1 MAHEL
6 PAYIPWILLIPA
18 LVSVV
23 QNFFSRQLP
32 RQGDWLVVGGMGASM
47 VLSLVAMFAWAGLG
61 PGEYFAKS
69 WTWFTLAGDISFQIG
84 IVYDGITAA
93 LVCVVTLVSFLV
105 FLFSTGYMKDDPKYN
120 RFFFWLSFFSF
131 SMLILSVAD
140 NLLMLFIGW
149 ELVGLSSYKLIG
161 FWSEDLYNA
170 ECAKK
175 AFIVTRVGDL
185 GMLIGMLI
193 LYAQTDTLSIQ
204 GNFAAI
210 RDGAFAGH
218 ETLLTLAGIGIFFG
232 AVGKS
237 AQFPLHVWLP
247 DAMAGPTPVSAL
259 IHAATMVAAGVYL
272 SARMFPMF
280 TPDAL
285 SFIAWTGGITAI
297 IAALIA
303 VTQTDIKKVLA
314 YSTISQL
321 GYMILG
327 VGVGAPWAA
336 MFHLAT
342 HAMFKAGLFLGS
354 GSVIHAMHHAQDL
367 KDMGGL
373 RKKMPITFWTFVI
386 CTLALAGIPLFAGFY
401 SKDAILFSALLDRR
415 YLLFGIGFFTAF
427 LTAFYMTRLVWLCF
441 LGKPRNQE
449 KYDHAHES
457 PWNMTVPLIVLAVFS
472 IGFWYFL
479 SEPGFADR
487 FYRTPAYYESHPA
500 VVNAGETYVDPE
512 GKAVHHDHPWWFM
525 ALALSLGI
533 IGIGVGIWLF
543 KSGKRDEKS
552 VLLPRGLH
560 DLAKAKYYM
569 DEMYNDGVV
578 AGTHAVSRNSMWF
591 DNNVVDGAVNGT
603 GAAGVFV
610 SDVSGDHDQI
620 IIDGA
625 VNLTADLT
633 EGAGA
638 VAASAQTGR
647 IRNYLAA
654 AVGVTA
660 VVIVLLV
667 FII

>member
-1 MAHEL
+1 MHEL
-6 PAYIPWILLIPA
+6 PGYVPWIVLIPA
-18 LVSVV
+18 LVAVV
-23 QNFFSRQLP
+23 QNFVGLKLP
-32 RQGDWLVVGGMGASM
+32 RKGDWLIVGGMGASL
-47 VLSLVAMFAWAGLG
+47 VLSFVAMLEWVGLG
-61 PGEYFAKS
+61 PGEYFAQS
-69 WTWFTLAGDISFQIG
+69 WTWFTVAGGISFELG

-105 FLFSTGYMKDDPKYN
+105 FLFSVGYMKDDPQYH

-131 SMLILSVAD
+131 SMLVLSVAD
-140 NLLMLFIGW
+140 NLLLLFIGW
-149 ELVGLSSYKLIG
+149 ELVGLCSYKLIG
-161 FWSEDLYNA
+161 FWSEDLENA
-170 ECAKK
+170 EAAKK

-193 LYAQTDTLSIQ
+193 LYAQCDTLSIQ
-204 GNFAAI
+204 GIFAAV
-210 RDGAFAGH
+210 RDGAFADH
-218 ETLLTLAGIGIFFG
+218 ETLLTWAGIGIFMG

-272 SARMFPMF
+272 SARMFPLF

-285 SFIAWTGGITAI
+285 AFVAWTGGITAL
-297 IAALIA
+297 IAAVIA

-367 KDMGGL
+367 EDLGGL
-373 RKKMPITFWTFVI
+373 RRKMPITFATFVV
-386 CTLALAGIPLFAGFY
+386 CTLALAGIPLFSGFM
-401 SKDAILFSALLDRR
+401 SKDAILFQALHGQQHV
-415 YLLFGIGFFTAF
+415 LFWIGFGSAF

-441 LGKPRNQE
+441 LGRPRNRE

-457 PWNMTVPLIVLAVFS
+457 PWVMTVPLVVLAVLSFGLFYH
-472 IGFWYFL
+472 GFNEKFL
-479 SEPGFADR
+479 
-487 FYRTPAYYESHPA
+487 RTPAYYEAHPA
-500 VVNAGETYVDPE
+500 AVNRTEAYVAPGGEVP
-512 GKAVHHDHPWWFM
+512 HHDHPLWFTI
-525 ALALSLGI
+525 LAFSLGFV
-533 IGIGVGIWLF
+533 GIGVGIALF
-543 KSGKRDEKS
+543 RSGRRDEKTK
-552 VLLPRGLH
+552 LLPAGLH
-560 DLAKAKYYM
+560 DFAAAKYYM
-569 DEMYNDGVV
+569 DDMYLDGVV
-578 AGTHAVSRNSMWF
+578 AGTHAVSRNSGWF
-591 DNNVVDGAVNGT
+591 DNAVIDGAVNVSGL
-603 GAAGVFV
+603 AGILV
-610 SDVSGDHDQI
+610 SDVSGDTDQVVV
-620 IIDGA
+620 DGA
-625 VNLTADLT
+625 VNLTADVT
-633 EGAGA
+633 EGVGA

-654 AVGVTA
+654 AVGFTA
-660 VVIVLLV
+660 VVVVLLV
-667 FII
+667 LII

>member
-1 MAHEL
+1 VAHEL

-23 QNFFSRQLP
+23 QNFFGRMLP
-32 RQGDWLVVGGMGASM
+32 RQGDWLVVSGMGAST
-47 VLSLVAMFAWAGLG
+47 VLSFLAMFAWAGLG
-61 PGEYFAKS
+61 PGEYFAQS
-69 WTWFTLAGDISFQIG
+69 WTWFTIAGDISFEIG

-93 LVCVVTLVSFLV
+93 LVCVVTLVSFVV
-105 FLFSTGYMKDDPKYN
+105 FLFSTGYMKGDAKYS

-161 FWSEDLYNA
+161 FWSEDLANA
-170 ECAKK
+170 EAGKK
-175 AFIVTRVGDL
+175 AFITTRVGDL
-185 GMLIGMLI
+185 GMLVGILI

-204 GNFAAI
+204 GIFAAI

-218 ETLLTLAGIGIFFG
+218 ETLLTWAGIGIFFG

-373 RKKMPITFWTFVI
+373 RRKMPITFWTFVLF
-386 CTLALAGIPLFAGFY
+386 TVALAGLPLTSGFL
-401 SKDAILFSALLDRR
+401 SKDAILFSALQDHQ
-415 YLLFGIGFFTAF
+415 YVLFGIGFFTAF

-441 LGKPRNQE
+441 MGKPRNQE
-449 KYDHAHES
+449 KFDHAHES
-457 PWNMTVPLIVLAVFS
+457 PWNMTVPLIILAAFS
-472 IGFWYFL
+472 FWL
-479 SEPGFADR
+479 VWDGFADD
-487 FYRTPAYYESHPA
+487 FYRTPAYYDAHPA
-500 VVNAGETYVDPE
+500 VVNAGEAYVAPG
-512 GKAVHHDHPWWFM
+512 GKPVHHDHPWWFT
-525 ALALSLGI
+525 ALALSLGFV
-533 IGIGVGIWLF
+533 GIGVGIWLF
-543 KSGKRDEKS
+543 RRGKRDEKS

-569 DEMYNDGVV
+569 DEMYLDGVV
-578 AGTHAVSRNSMWF
+578 AGTHSVSRNAMWF

-625 VNLTADLT
+625 VNLAADMT
-633 EGAGA
+633 EGVGA

>member
-23 QNFFSRQLP
+23 QNFFGRKLP

-47 VLSLVAMFAWAGLG
+47 VLSFVAMIQWAGLG
-61 PGEYFAKS
+61 PGEYFAES
-69 WTWFTLAGDISFQIG
+69 WTWFTLAGGASFHIG

-105 FLFSTGYMKDDPKYN
+105 FLFSTGYMKGDAKYN

-140 NLLMLFIGW
+140 NLMLLFIGW

-161 FWSEDLYNA
+161 FWSEDLENA
-170 ECAKK
+170 EAAKK
-175 AFIVTRVGDL
+175 AFITTRVGDL

-193 LYAQTDTLSIQ
+193 LYKYTDTLSIQ
-204 GNFAAI
+204 GIFAAI

-218 ETLLTLAGIGIFFG
+218 ETLLTVAGIGIFFG

-285 SFIAWTGGITAI
+285 GFIAWTGGITAI

-342 HAMFKAGLFLGS
+342 HAMF
-354 GSVIHAMHHAQDL
+354 
-367 KDMGGL
+367 
-373 RKKMPITFWTFVI
+373 
-386 CTLALAGIPLFAGFY
+386 
-401 SKDAILFSALLDRR
+401 
-415 YLLFGIGFFTAF
+415 
-427 LTAFYMTRLVWLCF
+427 
-441 LGKPRNQE
+441 
-449 KYDHAHES
+449 
-457 PWNMTVPLIVLAVFS
+457 
-472 IGFWYFL
+472 
-479 SEPGFADR
+479 
-487 FYRTPAYYESHPA
+487 
-500 VVNAGETYVDPE
+500 
-512 GKAVHHDHPWWFM
+512 
-525 ALALSLGI
+525 
-533 IGIGVGIWLF
+533 
-543 KSGKRDEKS
+543 
-552 VLLPRGLH
+552 
-560 DLAKAKYYM
+560 
-569 DEMYNDGVV
+569 
-578 AGTHAVSRNSMWF
+578 
-591 DNNVVDGAVNGT
+591 
-603 GAAGVFV
+603 
-610 SDVSGDHDQI
+610 
-620 IIDGA
+620 
-625 VNLTADLT
+625 
-633 EGAGA
+633 
-638 VAASAQTGR
+638 
-647 IRNYLAA
+647 
-654 AVGVTA
+654 
-660 VVIVLLV
+660 
-667 FII
+667 